1 MKTGFP
7 FILILV
13 LMISCVTRDI
23 CDQSNQSE
31 LIARFKKGT
40 LNNPE
45 DTLVPGVSV
54 YGLRQGMS
62 DSLLYDSVTTSRLIL
77 PLDPHHRESRFMMIF
92 QGQSDTIGIVHD
104 NDAYMI
110 SYDCGFAMLFDL
122 RNVWHTGHVI
132 RDVELINTQVDAEFL
147 QDEEH
152 IWIFY

>member
-7 FILILV
+7 FILIMV

-62 DSLLYDSVTTSRLIL
+62 DSLLYDSVTASRLIL
-77 PLDPHHRESRFMMIF
+77 PLDPRHGESRFVMNIGE
-92 QGQSDTIGIVHD
+92 QQDTLEIVHD
-104 NDAYMI
+104 NDAYLI
-110 SYDCGFAMLFDL
+110 SYDCGFGMLFNL
-122 RNVWHTGHVI
+122 RNIQHTGHVI
-132 RDVELINTQVDAEFL
+132 RDVELINAQVDAEFL